1 MYVGIL
7 LHCVFFHLNKN
18 SFSCIPAGTEE
29 TPMQS
34 GHSEVCEIVTDLF
47 LLAKKIYKK
56 SSLLHACIK

>member
-47 LLAKKIYKK
+47 LLA
-56 SSLLHACIK
+56 S